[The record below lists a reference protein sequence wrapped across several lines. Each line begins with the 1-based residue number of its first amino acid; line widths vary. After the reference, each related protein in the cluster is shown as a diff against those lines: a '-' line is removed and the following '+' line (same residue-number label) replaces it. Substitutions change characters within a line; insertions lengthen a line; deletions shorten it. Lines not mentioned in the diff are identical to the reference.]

1 MKKVVEERLVTEYRL
16 KWLGWDETDEVWREA
31 SECHCQDLIDE
42 YELRLRQRDEEEDV
56 AVGVKKTPVVQLGVA
71 TVVEWWL
78 QDKRTARQSV
88 RPVSP
93 VLVRVMS
100 RRCES
105 GLACGSAVQSR
116 LAAAA

>member
-16 KWLGWDETDEVWREA
+16 KWLGWDETDAVWREA

-42 YELRLRQRDEEEDV
+42 YELRLRQRDEEEDA

-78 QDKRTARQSV
+78 LDKSTDSQPV
-88 RPVSP
+88 RPVVQCSYAS
-93 VLVRVMS
+93 VQRS
-100 RRCES
+100 ES
-105 GLACGSAVQSR
+105 GLACGSAGQSR